1 MLSTKRP
8 LEKGGSGMSTE
19 LRERIALSTPK
30 ALAAFILAAVQSG
43 CQTPPHSSSVHGDG
57 VWETGA
63 DSAARDEPTPHASGP
78 AAPSATTS
86 SEPTSNVM
94 TADIQAGIEKHI
106 ADTTA
111 RHGGYFPLVF
121 EGKEMH
127 LKLVRV
133 HTEYL
138 ANLGPRRH
146 FACVDLANI
155 DGNVYDVDFFL
166 EGESGAMVV
175 TETTVHKLNGVPYYL
190 WKQNDDDTWVRESVT
205 DATDALLGVVR
216 GRDAFE
222 FDYDARLPELSGPAR
237 AWLPIPRSDRFQTVT
252 VEKIAAP
259 GRREIVTDN
268 HGNRV
273 LILSLGPEDSGK
285 PISMRFRVERLESG
299 PYTEPATSTSPASPA
314 PEAYL
319 NAESL
324 VPDLPAFR
332 TLAAEVTEGRS
343 GDLAR
348 ARAIFDHTIETFK
361 YQRYGT
367 GWGRGDAVRACDAR
381 SGNCTDFHAYFIA
394 LSRAAS
400 IPARFAIGA
409 AIPSERGEGGID
421 GYHCWAEFHAEG
433 KWWPVDLSEANK
445 YSPLSTY
452 YFGHHPA
459 NRVELSRGRDLEF
472 PSGAGPASGPIN
484 FLAYP
489 VLEIE
494 GTPVTVIPRFTF
506 RRTQRPPAGEPSPAA
521 SMGASATSS
530 TGVSTHAR

>member
-1 MLSTKRP
+1 MMACAHESLATP
-8 LEKGGSGMSTE
+8 LTAP
-19 LRERIALSTPK
+19 RIAA
-30 ALAAFILAAVQSG
+30 ALVAVVLTATVGG
-43 CQTPPHSSSVHGDG
+43 C
-57 VWETGA
+57 TGQ
-63 DSAARDEPTPHASGP
+63 HSGP
-78 AAPSATTS
+78 ASAAAGVTPSDAARPAAPTPDPASH
-86 SEPTSNVM
+86 VL

-106 ADTTA
+106 ADTCA
-111 RHGGYFPLVF
+111 RNGGYFPLMY
-121 EGKEMH
+121 EGKEMR

-166 EGESGAMVV
+166 DGDPGAMTV

-190 WKQNDDDTWVRESVT
+190 WKQNDDDTWEREPVT
-205 DATDALLGVVR
+205 EATDALLGVVR

-237 AWLPIPRSDRFQTVT
+237 AWLPIPQTDRFQTVT
-252 VEKIAAP
+252 VKQITAP
-259 GRREIVTDN
+259 GRQETISDN

-273 LILSLGPEDSGK
+273 LLLTLGPEDGGK
-285 PISMRFRVERLESG
+285 PISMRFAVEGLERG
-299 PYTEPATSTSPASPA
+299 AYTEPGSR
-314 PEAYL
+314 PETYL
-319 NAESL
+319 NAETL
-324 VPDLPAFR
+324 VPDLPTFR
-332 TLAAEVTEGRS
+332 TIAGEVTHGKT

-348 ARAIFDHTIETFK
+348 ARAIFDHTVETFK

-367 GWGRGDAVRACDAR
+367 GWGQGDAVRACDAR

-394 LSRAAS
+394 LSRAAG

-409 AIPSERGEGGID
+409 AIPSDRDDGGID

-452 YFGHHPA
+452 YFGHYPA
-459 NRVELSRGRDLEF
+459 NRVELSRGRDLVLAG
-472 PSGAGPASGPIN
+472 GAGPASGPIN

-489 VLEIE
+489 VLEVE
-494 GTPVTVIPRFTF
+494 GKPVNMIPRFSF
-506 RRTQRPPAGEPSPAA
+506 RREARPTTASSDHAA
-521 SMGASATSS
+521 SDSGE
-530 TGVSTHAR
+530 